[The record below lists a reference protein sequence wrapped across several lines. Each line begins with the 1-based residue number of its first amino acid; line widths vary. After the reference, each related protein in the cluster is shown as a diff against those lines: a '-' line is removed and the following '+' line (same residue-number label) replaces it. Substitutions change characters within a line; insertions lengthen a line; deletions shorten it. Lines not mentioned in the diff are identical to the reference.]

1 MKVGRKIVWPRKRS
15 GQLVAP
21 LFRRVNGQP
30 STGHQLRLF
39 ISFRP
44 DVILLFGKGRL
55 GGREWECGFAKIG
68 TRTCLDFMTALLEF
82 KRYERRIYS
91 VIHWRNLYS
100 INELR
105 WIFMQIS
112 YYRVFPYYF
121 TQMLHEYNVSV
132 VSVHKNPIF
141 FNHKKLFRIFNV
153 WISKI
158 LICNIIL
165 EIMCIFVVKFA
176 LKLDISMY
184 KN

>member
-1 MKVGRKIVWPRKRS
+1 MANSAVKIPQEFGNRNFRRCWSKEDEGMKVGRKIAWPRKRS

-30 STGHQLRLF
+30 STGHQPRLF
-39 ISFRP
+39 IPFRP

-68 TRTCLDFMTALLEF
+68 TRTCLDFMTALHEF

-112 YYRVFPYYF
+112 YYRMFPYYF
-121 TQMLHEYNVSV
+121 TQMTM
-132 VSVHKNPIF
+132 
-141 FNHKKLFRIFNV
+141 FR
-153 WISKI
+153 
-158 LICNIIL
+158 L
-165 EIMCIFVVKFA
+165 
-176 LKLDISMY
+176 
-184 KN
+184 